1 MKNLWERCN
10 LLLQKFLQ
18 RVSEKLYVPSQ
29 TGSHDMGSQFL
40 GDLASSYIENKSFQV
55 SNRPVFRGIKLSKH

>member
-1 MKNLWERCN
+1 MKSHYERFNLF
-10 LLLQKFLQ
+10 LQKFLQ

>member
-1 MKNLWERCN
+1 MKSHYERFNLF
-10 LLLQKFLQ
+10 LQKFLQ
-18 RVSEKLYVPSQ
+18 RISEKLYVPSQ

>member
-10 LLLQKFLQ
+10 LFLQKFLQ

-29 TGSHDMGSQFL
+29 TGSHDMGSQYL
-40 GDLASSYIENKSFQV
+40 GDLASSYIENKNFQLP
-55 SNRPVFRGIKLSKH
+55 NRPVFRGIKLSKH